1 METINVYD
9 YLENDHTLIN
19 DLIDLSL
26 DSSTVP
32 DSISESSLYDEQN
45 EQILHDRN
53 TARHDVTPPNQVQI
67 YISICGVHPVLPV
80 TN

>member
-45 EQILHDRN
+45 EQILHED
-53 TARHDVTPPNQVQI
+53 
-67 YISICGVHPVLPV
+67 
-80 TN
+80 